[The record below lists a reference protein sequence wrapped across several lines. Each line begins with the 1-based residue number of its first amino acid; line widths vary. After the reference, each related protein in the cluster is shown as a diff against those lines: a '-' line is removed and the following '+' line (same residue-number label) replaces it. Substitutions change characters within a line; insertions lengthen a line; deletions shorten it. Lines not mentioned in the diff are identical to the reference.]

1 MSVSL
6 LIDFFETEIEATN
19 EFKRSLEALLDS
31 CRDVDT
37 RGGPFVFTT
46 IIILKL
52 KRILNLIKAT
62 EELRD

>member
-6 LIDFFETEIEATN
+6 LIDFFDTEIEATDKL
-19 EFKRSLEALLDS
+19 KRSLEALLDS

-37 RGGPFVFTT
+37 RGEPFVFTT
-46 IIILKL
+46 IIILKI
-52 KRILNLIKAT
+52 KWILNLMRAT